1 MHIGTSFRQIQSIAN
16 KSQREAERDTVQVHG
31 SSKLEIVVIV
41 LQICQLKEDKWLLTK
56 SLESSSDGELSSEP
70 RHVAKMTT
78 HKHFRL
84 LQASHLKLT
93 LSRCSFDP
101 PLELFFF

>member
-1 MHIGTSFRQIQSIAN
+1 MHIGTSFRQIQSIGN
-16 KSQREAERDTVQVHG
+16 KFYQEAERNTVQVHR
-31 SSKLEIVVIV
+31 SSRLEIVVID
-41 LQICQLKEDKWLLTK
+41 LQICQLKGDKWLLTK

-84 LQASHLKLT
+84 L
-93 LSRCSFDP
+93 
-101 PLELFFF
+101 